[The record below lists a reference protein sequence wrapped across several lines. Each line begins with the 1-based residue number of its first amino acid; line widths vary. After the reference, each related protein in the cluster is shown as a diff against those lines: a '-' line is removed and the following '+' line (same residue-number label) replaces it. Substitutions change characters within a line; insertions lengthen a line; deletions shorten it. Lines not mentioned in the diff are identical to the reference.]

1 MENIGWGLEMTVIGM
16 GIVFLML
23 IILMISLMIM
33 GMFDKPEADEPA
45 AIEAAPVAAPVAAAP
60 VAVAAAPAG
69 GMTDEKIATL
79 AVAIHTAL
87 RGGGNKPAL
96 VANQSGSGLNE
107 SRWVAIGRSMQTQ
120 SWHRS

>member
-1 MENIGWGLEMTVIGM
+1 MENLGWGLEMTLYGM
-16 GIVFLML
+16 GTVFLML
-23 IILMISLMIM
+23 ILLMVSLMIM
-33 GMFDKPEADEPA
+33 GMFDKPQADEPV

-60 VAVAAAPAG
+60 VAIAAPAG

>member
-1 MENIGWGLEMTVIGM
+1 MKFSFENIGWGLELTVVGM

-23 IILMISLMIM
+23 IILMVSLMIM
-33 GMFDKPEADEPA
+33 GALDRPA
-45 AIEAAPVAAPVAAAP
+45 KAEEVAPVAAAP
-60 VAVAAAPAG
+60 AVAQVATPAG

-87 RGGGNKPAL
+87 RNSGNKPSL
-96 VANQSGSGLNE
+96 VANRSGSGLNE
-107 SRWVAIGRSMQTQ
+107 SRWVAIGRSMQTK